1 MAAEPK
7 ELHPAVQYLKDNAVV
22 IGLVV
27 VVIASVAFFA
37 FTQSQQAKPAAVK
50 DVPKPVAT
58 AALATGAPTP
68 GATSP
73 SGATGSATGSTGPSA
88 GAGASQAAAQ
98 PSPTATPSEPVV
110 LGKEAQGVSA
120 KDWRTY
126 ARSFATAWVNT
137 ADGKEAWLGRLKP
150 LVSADLYAG
159 FVQTDIRTVPAVA
172 IDTVSM
178 GEESLAAKTFNAY
191 SKSGPV
197 FEGRVSVQ
205 ADGSWLVDQIA
216 PPKK

>member
-37 FTQSQQAKPAAVK
+37 FSQSQQPKPAAAK
-50 DVPKPVAT
+50 EAPMPVAT
-58 AALATGAPTP
+58 AALANGAPVA

-73 SGATGSATGSTGPSA
+73 SGATGSTPGSTAPAA
-88 GAGASQAAAQ
+88 GTGATQPAIQ
-98 PSPTATPSEPVV
+98 PSPTATPSEAVI
-110 LGKEAQGVSA
+110 LGKEPQSA
-120 KDWRTY
+120 GTEEWSPY
-126 ARSFATAWVNT
+126 ARNFATAWVNT

-159 FVQTDIRTVPAVA
+159 FTQTDIRTVPAVA
-172 IDTVSM
+172 IDIISM
-178 GEESLAAKTFNAY
+178 GEESLGAKTFNAY
-191 SKSGPV
+191 SKNGPV